1 MTDGDTDSS
10 RDWRGYATVAVVL
23 LLLVSQPGAVLAQT
37 LTHSATA
44 GTTYVTNS
52 GLEVTLGEQRDVD
65 SVPFADDETFADG
78 DVRLSAPSSA
88 AATINNDTYGGDTM
102 TVGQIDA
109 TSNPLTVRR
118 TDGLGP
124 VTVSGGATSLIVSNI
139 SLDDN
144 TTDFELSAA
153 STTNVTVNVPTDI
166 DGVQA
171 VDSTGTPIA
180 GDQNTGDGTAKL
192 TFDAGTYEVR
202 LQDGPSTLEIRDI
215 QTQELITE
223 TANGTAINVE
233 VQFFGD
239 EGAVTVRNTTNGTI
253 DMSGLPIDERF
264 SVSIDAGDEYVQR
277 QILIPSLLEQRTAW
291 LLNQS
296 VDVDTVEPRFTLVD
310 PSNQFDTQESE
321 IVLERPI
328 EINGTTE
335 FEPVAGDRIGI
346 NGFDTILE
354 RDQRYR
360 VVVRDPESGSVRRLG
375 EFVPTQSEQVTLEV
389 QDVEFDSEAEVEGLE
404 WTARYVE
411 SDAGDEI
418 EFIFRDEFETQSL
431 TYEIHERGNESNILA
446 SGSASGNVTIAEPV
460 PPGETNTVWEVSWQ
474 ATRGNGEELS
484 ATRPVSTDNLPVG
497 PSQLPQQWQIIISM
511 LALFGVAGLFGA
523 ANPGLGGIAVAGVGG
538 FFFMIGWLPDA
549 TGGIMV
555 MLAMLIAVLSYAGRR
570 ARGATA

>member
-1 MTDGDTDSS
+1 MSDDEGG
-10 RDWRGYATVAVVL
+10 RDWRNYATVAVVL
-23 LLLVSQPGAVLAQT
+23 LLLTSQAGVVLAQT

-44 GTTYVTNS
+44 GTTYQTNS
-52 GLEVTLGEQRDVD
+52 GLEVTLGEDRDVD
-65 SVPFADDETFADG
+65 ASPFADDETFADG
-78 DVRLSAPSSA
+78 DVRLSAPGA
-88 AATINNDTYGGDTM
+88 ASATINNDTYGGDTM

-109 TSNPLTVRR
+109 TSNPLTIER

-124 VTVSGGATSLIVSNI
+124 VTVSGSATSMVVGDIA
-139 SLDDN
+139 LDDN
-144 TTDFELSAA
+144 TTDFELAA
-153 STTNVTVNVPTDI
+153 AGQTTVTVDVPSDI

-171 VDSTGTPIA
+171 VDSTGTPVA
-180 GDQNTGDGTAKL
+180 GDEDTGDGTAEL
-192 TFDAGTYEVR
+192 TFDAGTYDVR
-202 LQDGPSTLEIRDI
+202 LQNGPSTLEIRDI

-223 TANGTAINVE
+223 TSNGTAINVE
-233 VQFFGD
+233 LQFFGD
-239 EGAVTVRNTTNGTI
+239 DGAVEVRNTTNGTI
-253 DMSGLPIDERF
+253 DMSGLPIDQRF
-264 SVSIDAGDEYVQR
+264 SVSVDDGDEYVQR

-296 VDVDTVEPRFTLVD
+296 VDVETVEPRFTLVD

-321 IVLERPI
+321 VVLERPI
-328 EINGTTE
+328 EINGSTE

-346 NGFDTILE
+346 NGFDAILE

-360 VVVRDPESGSVRRLG
+360 VVVRDPASGAVRELG

-431 TYEIHERGNESNILA
+431 SYEIHERGNESNVLA

-460 PPGETNTVWEVSWQ
+460 PPGEGGTVWEVSWESK
-474 ATRGNGEELS
+474 RGNGEELS
-484 ATRPVSTDNLPVG
+484 ATRPVSTDDLPVG

-538 FFFMIGWLPDA
+538 FFYLAGWLPDA